1 MTKKQHETLPVW
13 DLEALYPSPAA
24 WERDFAAI
32 EPLMKEFAAW
42 KGKLAASP
50 ANFRAA
56 IEAQDRV
63 DRLAEKV
70 YSYAHLRSDENTADN
85 SNHSRVDRLES
96 LFASLTPLEAWFEP
110 EVMAIPDARMAEL
123 LAAPELAFYRRS
135 IEELLREKQHI
146 LPEREEELL
155 GTLSE
160 VTGSADKCFEMLND
174 ADLTFGRIRDE
185 NGNSRELTHGSYLKF
200 LESPDRAVR
209 RRAFRRLYTRYR
221 SFRNTFAATLEGA
234 VKRHAVSAKI
244 RHYPSALA
252 ASLSGDEIPETVY
265 TDLIAAVR
273 AKLPA
278 LFRCF
283 ELRRRI
289 LGVDRL
295 EMYDIH
301 TPLLAA
307 RREEYSFAR
316 AAELVRGALAP
327 LGGDYLQNLERAFA
341 ERWIH
346 APEVKGKRSGAY
358 SGGCYD
364 SYPYVLL
371 NFNGTLN
378 DVFTLAHELGH
389 SMHSFYS
396 NHTQHFHYADYRIF
410 VAEVASTVNETLLFE
425 HLLKQAKSK
434 EARAF
439 LYGHFI
445 NEIRGTIYR
454 QTMFAEFELAIHRL
468 AEEGTPLTADTL
480 CETYYKLNADYHG
493 PGVHTDRLIELEWAR
508 IPHFYY
514 NFYVYKY
521 ATGMSAALALAAGIL
536 SGDPAKRDAYL
547 AFLKAGDT
555 KPVLELLRDAGV
567 DLATPQPVSAALDYF
582 DSLVGKLGD
591 ELGIR

>member
-1 MTKKQHETLPVW
+1 MTKTNETLPVW
-13 DLEALYPSPAA
+13 DLEALYASTEE

-32 EPLMKEFAAW
+32 EPMMKEFAAW
-42 KGKLAASP
+42 KGRLAESA

-56 IEAQDRV
+56 IEAQDRC

-70 YSYAHLRSDENTADN
+70 YSFAHLRSDENTADN
-85 SNHSRVDRLES
+85 ANRARVDRLEA

-110 EVMAIPDARMAEL
+110 EVMAIPDDRMAEL
-123 LAAPELAFYRRS
+123 LASPELAFYRRS
-135 IEELLREKQHI
+135 IEELLREKEHI

-155 GTLSE
+155 GMLSE
-160 VTGSADKCFEMLND
+160 VTGNSDKCFEMLND
-174 ADLTFGRIRDE
+174 ADLTFGKVRGDDGR
-185 NGNSRELTHGSYLKF
+185 SAELTHGNYIRF
-200 LESPDRAVR
+200 MESPDRETR

-221 SFRNTFAATLEGA
+221 EFRNTFAATLEGT
-234 VKRHAVSAKI
+234 VKRHTVSAKV
-244 RHYPSALA
+244 RRYPSALA
-252 ASLSGDEIPETVY
+252 ASLSGDEIPEKVY

-278 LFRCF
+278 LFRYF
-283 ELRRRI
+283 ELRRRV
-289 LGVDRL
+289 LKLDRL
-295 EMYDIH
+295 EMHDLYA
-301 TPLLAA
+301 PLLPAC
-307 RREEYSFAR
+307 REEYSFRR

-327 LGGDYLQNLERAFA
+327 LGGEYCRDLERAFS
-341 ERWIH
+341 ERWID
-346 APEVKGKRSGAY
+346 APQRKGKRSGAY

-371 NFNGTLN
+371 NYDRTLN

-396 NHTQHFHYADYRIF
+396 NRTQHFHYAGYRIF

-425 HLLKQAKSK
+425 HMLTQAKSK
-434 EARAF
+434 ETRAF
-439 LYGHFI
+439 LYGHFAD
-445 NEIRGTIYR
+445 EIRGTIYR

-480 CETYYKLNADYHG
+480 CDLYYRLNAEYQG
-493 PGVHTDRLIELEWAR
+493 PGVRTDRLIELEWAR

-521 ATGMSAALALAAGIL
+521 ATGMSAALALAAGIR
-536 SGDPAKRDAYL
+536 SGDPAKREAYL
-547 AFLKAGDT
+547 AFLKSGDT

-582 DSLVGKLGD
+582 GSIVEKLGD
-591 ELGIR
+591 ELGLD